1 MKLAVTIDVEEEGLF
16 SGRYETRGVSV
27 KNVAE
32 LPRLDS
38 IFREWN
44 IAPTLLL
51 AHSVASH
58 EPHRDLLLK
67 LKQQWNAE
75 IGAHL
80 HPWNTPPLQA
90 SHHPEPVSSELIP
103 RELLDA
109 KLHTLLQSIR
119 QMGITPTSFRMGRFN
134 IGPRI
139 FSLLEGAGILV
150 DSSVAP
156 MRRYHSG
163 SDRLAAPA
171 DPYFPDD
178 KDTLQPGRSNI
189 LEVPITILSIFPQ
202 LVFLL
207 EQLPAPK
214 RWASWLAMNLG
225 SLAAQPMWNGLKQL
239 KAATRLHQRRG
250 GQVLTLY
257 FHSSEL
263 MPGGCPQHP
272 TPQHVDRFLA
282 RLRNFF
288 EWLHREG
295 PVESRTLSQL
305 GNEFRQAAQP
315 PQMQV
320 EP

>member
-1 MKLAVTIDVEEEGLF
+1 VKLAVTIDVEEEGLF
-16 SGRYETRGVSV
+16 SGKYETRGVSA

-51 AHSVASH
+51 THSVACH
-58 EPHRDLLLK
+58 DLHRDLLLK
-67 LKQQWNAE
+67 LKQRWNAE

-80 HPWNTPPLQA
+80 HPWSTPPFQA
-90 SHHPEPVSSELIP
+90 SHHHEPVSSELIP

-109 KLHTLLQSIR
+109 KLHGLLQSIR

-134 IGPRI
+134 IGPEM

-163 SDRLAAPA
+163 SDRLTAPA
-171 DPYFPDD
+171 DPYFPDP
-178 KDTLQPGRSNI
+178 KEPCRPGRSNI
-189 LEVPITILSIFPQ
+189 LEVPVTILPIFPR
-202 LVFLL
+202 LDFLL
-207 EQLPAPK
+207 ERLPVPK
-214 RWASWLAMNLG
+214 SWAAWFAMNLG
-225 SLAAQPMWNGLKQL
+225 SLSAQPMWTGLGWL
-239 KAATRLHQRRG
+239 KTAARVHRHRG
-250 GQVLTLY
+250 GQVLTIY

-272 TPQHVDRFLA
+272 APQDVDRFLA
-282 RLRNFF
+282 RLRDFLA
-288 EWLHREG
+288 WMHREM
-295 PVESRTLSQL
+295 PVESLTLSQL
-305 GNEFRQAAQP
+305 AASFRKP
-315 PQMQV
+315 TPSPQSAN
-320 EP
+320 

>member
-1 MKLAVTIDVEEEGLF
+1 VKLAVTIDVEEEGLF

-90 SHHPEPVSSELIP
+90 LHHPEPVSSELIP

-134 IGPRI
+134 IGPRM
-139 FSLLEGAGILV
+139 FSLLESAGILV

-156 MRRYHSG
+156 IRRYHSG

-178 KDTLQPGRSNI
+178 KDPLQPGRSNI
-189 LEVPITILSIFPQ
+189 LEAPITILPIFPQ

-207 EQLPAPK
+207 ERLSIQK
-214 RWASWLAMNLG
+214 RWASRFAMNYG
-225 SLAAQPMWNGLKQL
+225 SLSAQPMWTRLVHL
-239 KAATRLHQRRG
+239 KAATRLHQHRG

-272 TPQHVDRFLA
+272 TSQHVDRFLA
-282 RLRNFF
+282 KLRGYFA
-288 EWLHREG
+288 WLHRAM

-305 GNEFRQAAQP
+305 SSEFPKAAQP
-315 PQMQV
+315 SAGAS
-320 EP
+320 

>member
-16 SGRYETRGVSV
+16 SGRYETRSVSA

-32 LPRLDS
+32 LSRLDP

-44 IAPTLLL
+44 ITPTLLL
-51 AHSVASH
+51 THSVARH

-80 HPWNTPPLQA
+80 HPWNTPPLQDL
-90 SHHPEPVSSELIP
+90 HHPEPVPSEQMP
-103 RELLDA
+103 RDLLEA

-134 IGPRI
+134 IGPRM

-156 MRRYHSG
+156 MRRYQSG

-171 DPYFPDD
+171 DPYFPDSMEPC
-178 KDTLQPGRSNI
+178 QPGQSNT
-189 LEVPITILSIFPQ
+189 LEVPITILPIFPR
-202 LVFLL
+202 LGFLL
-207 EQLPAPK
+207 ERLPARK
-214 RWASWLAMNLG
+214 RWSSRFIMRNG
-225 SLAAQPMWNGLKQL
+225 SISVQPMWNGLKQL
-239 KAATRLHQRRG
+239 KAATWLHQHRRG
-250 GQVLTLY
+250 RVLTLY

-263 MPGGCPQHP
+263 MPGGCPQHQ
-272 TPQHVDRFLA
+272 TSQDVDRFLT
-282 RLRNFF
+282 RLRDFF
-288 EWLHREG
+288 AWLHREMQ
-295 PVESRTLSQL
+295 VESRTLSQL
-305 GNEFRQAAQP
+305 GNEFRKAAQSSANAS
-315 PQMQV
+315 
-320 EP
+320 

>member
-1 MKLAVTIDVEEEGLF
+1 VKLAVTIDVEEEGLF
-16 SGRYETRGVSV
+16 SGRYETRGVSA

-51 AHSVASH
+51 THSVASL

-80 HPWNTPPLQA
+80 HPWNTPPLQDL
-90 SHHPEPVSSELIP
+90 HHPEPVPSEQIP
-103 RELLDA
+103 RDLLNA
-109 KLHTLLQSIR
+109 KLYTLLQSIR

-134 IGPRI
+134 IGPGM

-178 KDTLQPGRSNI
+178 KDPLQPGRSNI
-189 LEVPITILSIFPQ
+189 LEVPITILPICPR
-202 LVFLL
+202 LGFLL
-207 EQLPAPK
+207 ERLPVREK
-214 RWASWLAMNLG
+214 WSSWFITNMG
-225 SLAAQPMWNGLKQL
+225 SLSAQPMWTRLGHL

-282 RLRNFF
+282 KLRGFF
-288 EWLHREG
+288 AWLHREM

-305 GNEFRQAAQP
+305 SSEFRRAAQP
-315 PQMQV
+315 SAGAS
-320 EP
+320 